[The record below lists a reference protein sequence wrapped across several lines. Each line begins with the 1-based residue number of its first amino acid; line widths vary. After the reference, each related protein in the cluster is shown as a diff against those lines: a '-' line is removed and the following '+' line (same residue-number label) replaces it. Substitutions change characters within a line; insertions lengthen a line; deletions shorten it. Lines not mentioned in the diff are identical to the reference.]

1 MKEFLEILKYILPSL
16 VVLLTTFVI
25 LKTFFDKEKAKRRF
39 ELRHNNQKIITPIR
53 LQAYERM
60 ILFLERISPESL
72 VLRVQNPTMSVIQL
86 QKKLLS
92 TIRSE
97 FAHNLSQQIYV
108 SAESWEAVKT
118 AKESIVKL
126 INLTSSKHSANKSA
140 SELSRIIIHLYA
152 KIDNSP
158 TDNAII
164 ILKTEI
170 QDAIL

>member
-25 LKTFFDKEKAKRRF
+25 LKSFFDKEKAKRRF
-39 ELRHNNQKIITPIR
+39 ELQHNSQKIIIPIR

-72 VLRVQNPTMSVIQL
+72 VLRVQNPQMSVIQL

-108 SAESWEAVKT
+108 SMESWEAVKT

-126 INLTSSKHSANKSA
+126 INLASSKHQANKSA

-152 KIDNSP
+152 KIDNPP
-158 TDNAII
+158 TANAIKILKQEIQEI
-164 ILKTEI
+164 IL
-170 QDAIL
+170 